1 MQSPIQSRPIDS
13 STDHKAMPLALKN
26 HGAVERILNGLL
38 QKASSEELHTLSSI
52 LHSNNLTD
60 EPSLL
65 SRILS
70 EEINKH
76 T

>member
-1 MQSPIQSRPIDS
+1 MS
-13 STDHKAMPLALKN
+13 KPLALQN
-26 HGAVERILNGLL
+26 QGVVARILNGLL
-38 QKASSEELHTLSSI
+38 QKANVEELRTLQSF
-52 LHSNNLTD
+52 LHNKTTD

-76 T
+76 TR